1 VVARRRQLIL
11 HTLAYTLYGV
21 VVFVVLLYILF
32 PYELLR
38 QRVVE
43 RFLRDDLRL
52 AITSLRPDFPPGVQL
67 RQVRLL
73 TTSAA
78 STETLAQVE
87 TLRMQPDV
95 VALLSKT
102 LDIRFDARLYNG
114 RFEGNIHT
122 AVAEGE
128 SLWELQA
135 RFSDLQVEQHPLA
148 QKDTK
153 AFLRGRL
160 EGDVNATLDNAGLL
174 QQGLINLR
182 MQPLVFMGNEG
193 LQLQLSRDITCDS
206 LQSQLRFAAGQLQI
220 ISFNCRGEDL
230 SIVARGSVQWQQP
243 LGESTLELQVQM
255 RSETTFKQEIDL
267 IGTLIRRRPD
277 RRGVLSFNIRG
288 TLQQPRFGA

>member
-1 VVARRRQLIL
+1 VARKRQLIL
-11 HTLAYTLYGV
+11 HALAYILYGL
-21 VVFVVLLYILF
+21 VVFAVLLYVMF

-43 RFLRDDLRL
+43 HFLRDDLRL
-52 AITSLRPDFPPGVQL
+52 AITSLRPDFPLGMQL

-78 STETLAQVE
+78 SAETLAHIE
-87 TLRMQPDV
+87 TLRLQPDFL
-95 VALLSKT
+95 ALLST
-102 LDIRFDARLYNG
+102 MFDIRVDARLYNG
-114 RFEGNIHT
+114 RFEGNIRT
-122 AVAEGE
+122 AVAETE
-128 SLWELQA
+128 ALWELQA

-174 QQGLINLR
+174 QQGLVNLR
-182 MQPLVFMGNEG
+182 MQPLVFLGNEG
-193 LQLQLSRDITCDS
+193 LQLQLSRDVTCDS
-206 LQSQLRFAAGQLQI
+206 LQSQLRLAVGQLQI
-220 ISFNCRGEDL
+220 VSFNCRGEDL
-230 SIVARGSVQWQQP
+230 SIQARGSVQWQHP
-243 LGESTLELQVQM
+243 LGESALELHVQM

-277 RRGVLSFNIRG
+277 RRGVLSFSIRG